1 MRIWTNYIKRVKFWL
16 EGGQASSLPPLFD
29 FGTLFSF
36 SAMFEFSQV
45 MNKKGSW
52 NTEKS
57 KENFWPIIYT
67 QICIVWI
74 MQWDLWLH
82 MHVTQ
87 QEAQWFSSLPKLGIL
102 FRQHWSNLICKLQKK
117 NHFRQAQQD
126 KPWTRNTFQVWHSG
140 SMSVTNLKNR
150 TVYRCC

>member
-36 SAMFEFSQV
+36 SAILEFSQV

-57 KENFWPIIYT
+57 KENFGPIST
-67 QICIVWI
+67 
-74 MQWDLWLH
+74 
-82 MHVTQ
+82 
-87 QEAQWFSSLPKLGIL
+87 
-102 FRQHWSNLICKLQKK
+102 
-117 NHFRQAQQD
+117 
-126 KPWTRNTFQVWHSG
+126 
-140 SMSVTNLKNR
+140 LK
-150 TVYRCC
+150 YA